1 MSDVANFFD
10 EIAAQQ
16 TPAPVRR
23 KLEREVERAMKKRDA
38 EKSLE
43 DEGRQAKVFTAW
55 KHAQRDALCNGPHG
69 REVKGLI
76 TFMRTMTLSSAPAL
90 LGMVE
95 RATFW
100 RSMSVDDRFA
110 LLGVLNSGI
119 AACRVRNDLSPYDDP
134 IPWVEAPKAYQKIKT
149 MFELDGR

>member
-1 MSDVANFFD
+1 MPDVANFFD

-23 KLEREVERAMKKRDA
+23 KMEREVERAIKKRDA
-38 EKSLE
+38 EKDLA
-43 DEGRQAKVFTAW
+43 DEGRQARVFAAW
-55 KHAQRDALCNGPHG
+55 KRAQRDALCNGPHG

-76 TFMRTMTLSSAPAL
+76 SFMRTMTLSSAPAL

-100 RSMSVDDRFA
+100 RSMSIDERFA
-110 LLGVLNSGI
+110 LLGILNSGI
-119 AACRVRNDLSPYDDP
+119 AACRERNALPPLDDALWDEP
-134 IPWVEAPKAYQKIKT
+134 PKAFHQFKT
-149 MFELDGR
+149 MMGLDGK